1 MMKHIQGQRMNKKIE
16 LITFDLDD
24 TLWDNMPTI
33 RKAEIDTRKW
43 IEDKV
48 GRIEWG
54 DFDDFLNLRE
64 ELIIEDESIAWDIS
78 KLRKEIFRKK
88 LIHIE
93 PESYRNELVDK
104 AFEIFIQKRHEVEFY
119 DGVEESIE
127 QLSQKYSLGILTN
140 GNADIF
146 KFKIG
151 KFFDFSISSLEAKDS
166 KPNRSHFDQA
176 LKKINSS
183 NYSEMLHIGDHQI
196 NDVFGALSLGIEA
209 LWFNNTNAEWSQ
221 SFKKPDEFDSWY
233 KLPQIIKEKY
243 E

>member
-1 MMKHIQGQRMNKKIE
+1 MMKHIQGQRMNKKIK

-33 RKAEIDTRKW
+33 RKAEVDTRKW
-43 IEDKV
+43 VEDKV

-64 ELIIEDESIAWDIS
+64 KLIKEDESIAWDIS

-166 KPNRSHFDQA
+166 KPNTF
-176 LKKINSS
+176 
-183 NYSEMLHIGDHQI
+183 
-196 NDVFGALSLGIEA
+196 
-209 LWFNNTNAEWSQ
+209 
-221 SFKKPDEFDSWY
+221 
-233 KLPQIIKEKY
+233 
-243 E
+243 

>member
-1 MMKHIQGQRMNKKIE
+1 MNKKIK

-48 GRIEWG
+48 GKIEWG

-127 QLSQKYSLGILTN
+127 QLSQKYTLGILTN

-146 KFKIG
+146 KFEIG
-151 KFFDFSISSLEAKDS
+151 KFF
-166 KPNRSHFDQA
+166 
-176 LKKINSS
+176 
-183 NYSEMLHIGDHQI
+183 
-196 NDVFGALSLGIEA
+196 NDVFGAFNLGIEA
-209 LWFNNTNAEWSQ
+209 LWFNNTNAVWSQ

>member
-1 MMKHIQGQRMNKKIE
+1 MNKKIK

-64 ELIIEDESIAWDIS
+64 ELIKEDESIAWDIS

-88 LIHIE
+88 LILIE

-104 AFEIFIQKRHEVEFY
+104 AFEIFIQKRHKVEFY

-209 LWFNNTNAEWSQ
+209 LCFNNTNAVWSQ

>member
-1 MMKHIQGQRMNKKIE
+1 MNKKIK

-64 ELIIEDESIAWDIS
+64 ELIKEDESIAWDIS

-93 PESYRNELVDK
+93 PEPYRNELVDK
-104 AFEIFIQKRHEVEFY
+104 AFEIFILKRHEVEFY

-166 KPNRSHFDQA
+166 KPSRSHFDQA

>member
-24 TLWDNMPTI
+24 TLWNNMPTI

-43 IEDKV
+43 IEDKI

-104 AFEIFIQKRHEVEFY
+104 AFEIFIQKRHKVEFY

-146 KFKIG
+146 KFEIG

-176 LKKINSS
+176 LNKINSS
-183 NYSEMLHIGDHQI
+183 NYSDMLHIGDHQI
-196 NDVFGALSLGIEA
+196 NDVFGAFNLGIEA
-209 LWFNNTNAEWSQ
+209 LWFNNTNAVWSQ

-233 KLPQIIKEKY
+233 KLPQIIKGKY

>member
-1 MMKHIQGQRMNKKIE
+1 MMKHIQEQRMNKKIE

-64 ELIIEDESIAWDIS
+64 ELIKEDESIAWDIS

-93 PESYRNELVDK
+93 PQPYRNEIVDK

-127 QLSQKYSLGILTN
+127 QLSQKYTLGILTN

-146 KFKIG
+146 KFEIG

-176 LKKINSS
+176 LNKINSS
-183 NYSEMLHIGDHQI
+183 NYSDMLHIGDHQI
-196 NDVFGALSLGIEA
+196 NDVFGAFNLGIEA
-209 LWFNNTNAEWSQ
+209 LWFNNTNAVWSQ

>member
-1 MMKHIQGQRMNKKIE
+1 MMKHIQGQRMNKKIK

-64 ELIIEDESIAWDIS
+64 ELIKEDESIAWDIS

-88 LIHIE
+88 LFHIE

>member
-1 MMKHIQGQRMNKKIE
+1 MMKHIQGQRMNKKIK

-64 ELIIEDESIAWDIS
+64 ELIKEDESIAWDIS

-93 PESYRNELVDK
+93 PEFYRNELVDK
-104 AFEIFIQKRHEVEFY
+104 AFEIFIQKRHKVEFY